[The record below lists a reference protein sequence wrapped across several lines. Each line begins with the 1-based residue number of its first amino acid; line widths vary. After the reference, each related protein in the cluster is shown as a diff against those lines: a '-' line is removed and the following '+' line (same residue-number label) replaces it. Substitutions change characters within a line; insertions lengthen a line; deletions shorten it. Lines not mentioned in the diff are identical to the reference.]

1 MEKNILNEKKIR
13 EYYDANNVLYNDRD
27 IEVIH
32 NNLNN
37 KNNQIYESLKNIF
50 NRIKNFNLS
59 GGAET
64 VMPSEFF
71 GKNSGSFVESSSK
84 PPTITSD
91 YDAISESTRPEI
103 LSDEFPLMNG
113 GCGCAMLGGGKNKCK
128 SNKLKG
134 ETIDKNICSGCNKNY
149 CKIHLKR
156 GGCPMCKNIFTKKD
170 VENVSKLL
178 ETKINKKDYDI
189 VAASLTLKFKEEL
202 NNNISKNS
210 KTKKL
215 KKQKNLKNKKL
226 KKQKNLKNKKT

>member
-1 MEKNILNEKKIR
+1 MVNNILNESKIR
-13 EYYDANNVLYNDRD
+13 EYYDAKNVLYNDRD

-37 KNNQIYESLKNIF
+37 KNNKIYDSFKNIF
-50 NRIKNFNLS
+50 NRIRNFNLS

-113 GCGCAMLGGGKNKCK
+113 GCGCAMLGGGKNRCK
-128 SNKLKG
+128 SKKLKG
-134 ETIDKNICSGCNKNY
+134 ETINKNICSGCKKKY
-149 CKIHLKR
+149 CIRHPKK
-156 GGCPMCKNIFTKKD
+156 GGCPMCKNMFTKKD

-202 NNNISKNS
+202 NNNISKKS
-210 KTKKL
+210 KKIKKLKKTKQL
-215 KKQKNLKNKKL
+215 KKQKN
-226 KKQKNLKNKKT
+226 

>member
-1 MEKNILNEKKIR
+1 MVNNILNESKIR
-13 EYYDANNVLYNDRD
+13 EYYDAKNVLYNDRD

-37 KNNQIYESLKNIF
+37 KNNKIYDSFKNIF
-50 NRIKNFNLS
+50 NRIRNFNLS

-113 GCGCAMLGGGKNKCK
+113 GCGCAMLGGGKNRCK
-128 SNKLKG
+128 SKKLKG
-134 ETIDKNICSGCNKNY
+134 ETINKNICSGCKKKY
-149 CKIHLKR
+149 CIGHPKK
-156 GGCPMCKNIFTKKD
+156 GGCPMCKNMFTKKD

-202 NNNISKNS
+202 NNNISKKS
-210 KTKKL
+210 KKIKKLKKTKQL
-215 KKQKNLKNKKL
+215 KKQKN
-226 KKQKNLKNKKT
+226 

>member
-1 MEKNILNEKKIR
+1 MTNNILNEKKIR
-13 EYYDANNVLYNDRD
+13 NYYDANNVSYNDRD

-37 KNNQIYESLKNIF
+37 KNNKIYESFRNIF
-50 NRIKNFNLS
+50 NKIKKFNLS

-71 GKNSGSFVESSSK
+71 GKNSGNYTESSSK

-91 YDAISESTRPEI
+91 YNAISESTRPAI
-103 LSDEFPLMNG
+103 LSNEFPLMNG
-113 GCGCAMLGGGKNKCK
+113 GCGCAMLGGGKNKSK

-134 ETIDKNICSGCNKNY
+134 ETIDKNICSGCNKRY
-149 CKIHLKR
+149 CKRHPKR
-156 GGCPMCKNIFTKKD
+156 GGCPMCKSMFTKKD

-202 NNNISKNS
+202 NNNISKKTKNS
-210 KTKKL
+210 KKKL
-215 KKQKNLKNKKL
+215 KKIKK
-226 KKQKNLKNKKT
+226 

>member
-1 MEKNILNEKKIR
+1 MVNNILNEKKIR

-37 KNNQIYESLKNIF
+37 KNYKIYESLKNIF
-50 NRIKNFNLS
+50 NTIKNFNLS

-91 YDAISESTRPEI
+91 YNAISESTRPEI

-128 SNKLKG
+128 SNKLNKLKG
-134 ETIDKNICSGCNKNY
+134 ETIDKNICSGCKKIY
-149 CKIHLKR
+149 CKKHLKK
-156 GGCPMCKNIFTKKD
+156 GGCPMCKNMFTKKD

-202 NNNISKNS
+202 NNNISKKS
-210 KTKKL
+210 KKTKKL
-215 KKQKNLKNKKL
+215 KNLKKL
-226 KKQKNLKNKKT
+226 KKTK

>member
-1 MEKNILNEKKIR
+1 MVNNILNEKKIK

-37 KNNQIYESLKNIF
+37 KNYKIYESLKNIF
-50 NRIKNFNLS
+50 NTIKNFNLS

-84 PPTITSD
+84 PPTIISD
-91 YDAISESTRPEI
+91 YNAISESTRPAI

-128 SNKLKG
+128 LNKSNKLKG
-134 ETIDKNICSGCNKNY
+134 ETIDKNICSGCNKRY
-149 CKIHLKR
+149 CRRHPKK
-156 GGCPMCKNIFTKKD
+156 GGCPMCKNMFTKKD

-202 NNNISKNS
+202 NNNISKKS
-210 KTKKL
+210 KKTKKL
-215 KKQKNLKNKKL
+215 
-226 KKQKNLKNKKT
+226 KNLKNKKT

>member
-1 MEKNILNEKKIR
+1 MVNNILNEKKIR

-37 KNNQIYESLKNIF
+37 KNNKIYQSLKNIF

-84 PPTITSD
+84 PPTIISD
-91 YDAISESTRPEI
+91 YNAISESTRPAI

-113 GCGCAMLGGGKNKCK
+113 GCGCTMLGGGKIKCK
-128 SNKLKG
+128 SKKLKG
-134 ETIDKNICSGCNKNY
+134 ETIYKNICSGCNKRY
-149 CKIHLKR
+149 CKKHPKK
-156 GGCPMCKNIFTKKD
+156 GGCPMCKNMFTKKD

-202 NNNISKNS
+202 NNNISKKS
-210 KTKKL
+210 KKKKHKKTKQL
-215 KKQKNLKNKKL
+215 KKKNN
-226 KKQKNLKNKKT
+226 